1 MFPSA
6 FLSRVLLSF
15 LYFSASHLRS
25 SRYPNMPS
33 SANPRILLRPTN
45 FLPSL
50 GKLYPKKNIVEYC
63 DRKGDEH
70 PKNNPEKKCKDAVC

>member
-1 MFPSA
+1 
-6 FLSRVLLSF
+6 
-15 LYFSASHLRS
+15 
-25 SRYPNMPS
+25 MPS

-70 PKNNPEKKCKDAVC
+70 PKNNPEKKMQRCSMLDMAGICLTTYMREA